1 MKKLITIMLLIIPIG
16 LFAATSRVEIREAR
30 GRYQINF
37 EATYVIYVNL
47 DIETAIM
54 LPEGYTFIGEM
65 SGSRDF
71 ISVGAVQ
78 NTIYISKSVNHPF
91 VTNAVLHVLTPEQKE
106 ERLIFEIV
114 GGNASPKIY
123 AIQFDKPNSSELNR
137 TVETIKSRY
146 SQEMTSKLSEQEVA
160 LKESVREKTLKES
173 LPVFFNCHRDDIE
186 EDYKGAKVYLEGMIN
201 NDGDSY
207 VYLKTNATKQKECD
221 VIRLLSVQVGK
232 EYNAPATLVTTVEN
246 EDGTFSIVYKLP
258 ALPLKGKKLKAKFN
272 IEIWSKTFTLT
283 QNLS

>member
-1 MKKLITIMLLIIPIG
+1 MKKLLTMILLIIPVG
-16 LFAATSRVEIREAR
+16 LFAAPTRVEIKEAR

-37 EATYVIYVNL
+37 EATYVISVNL

-54 LPEGYTFIGEM
+54 LPDGYTFIGEM

-78 NTIYISKSVNHPF
+78 NTIYISKAVNHPF
-91 VTNAVLHVLTPEQKE
+91 VTNAVLHVLTPEQRE

-123 AIQFDKPNSSELNR
+123 AVQFDKPNSSELNR
-137 TVETIKSRY
+137 TVESIKTRY
-146 SQEMTSKLSEQEVA
+146 SQEMTSKLSEQENQ

-173 LPVFFNCHRDDIE
+173 LPVFFNAHRGDID
-186 EDYKGAKVYLEGMIN
+186 EDYKGATVYLDGMIN
-201 NDGDSY
+201 NEADSY

-221 VIRLLSVQVGK
+221 VIRLLSVEVGSD
-232 EYNAPATLVTTVEN
+232 YNSPATLVNTVQN
-246 EDGTFSIVYKLP
+246 EDGTFSIVYKIP
-258 ALPLKGKKLKAKFN
+258 ALPLKGKKLKAKFK

-283 QNLS
+283 QVLS